1 MSASPPAATL
11 AAQVTTARA
20 RPLKAPLALLDVG
33 STKIVCLIARPR
45 PEGRF
50 IALGQSYQRAEG
62 FRGGDIVDA
71 DDAETS
77 ILAALQEAEMG
88 AGEQLREVAVVWSG
102 GAPRTRRVAVSIPL
116 HGRSVHDEDLREGL
130 EAARAEAR
138 SEGGREVLHVVPIET
153 RIDGGRPLRDPRGMT
168 GETLDLT
175 LAVVTVTARP
185 LHDLLDCLRRCHLR
199 VTEVVAATYA
209 AAVGCL
215 GADEAERGCLVL
227 DMGGGSTGL
236 CLFHAGRLIFLDRCR
251 YGGELVTHDIAQ
263 GLSVSHAFAERL
275 KTLYGGVQMRS
286 CDDNMRLAIRRVGGE
301 VGEVPR
307 RYLTHIA
314 RLRVEEI
321 LSDVMARLAASGAGE
336 GTPPRGVVVTGGA
349 AQIEGVVELVEE
361 VSGLPAR
368 LGAFGLVEGRGG
380 PETRL
385 CCTAGGGG
393 LALLAGHD
401 DGLGWKESDKPL
413 AGGIARIG
421 QWLKQ
426 NFAA

>member
-1 MSASPPAATL
+1 MLAT
-11 AAQVTTARA
+11 QVTTARA

-33 STKIVCLIARPR
+33 TTKIVCLIARPR
-45 PEGRF
+45 PGGRF

-62 FRGGDIVDA
+62 FRGGDVVDA

-116 HGRSVHDEDLREGL
+116 HGRPVHDEDLREGL
-130 EAARAEAR
+130 EAARAEGR

-153 RIDGGRPLRDPRGMT
+153 HIDKGRPLRDPRGMA

-175 LAVVTVTARP
+175 LAVVTVAARP

-199 VTEVVAATYA
+199 VTEIVAATYA
-209 AAVGCL
+209 AAIGCL
-215 GADEAERGCLVL
+215 SADEAERGCLVL
-227 DMGGGSTGL
+227 DMGGGGTGF

-251 YGGELVTHDIAQ
+251 YGGDLVTHDIAQ
-263 GLSVSHAFAERL
+263 GLGVSHAFAERL

-286 CDDNMRLAIRRVGGE
+286 CDDNMRLAIRRVGAAPQGE

-321 LSDVMARLAASGAGE
+321 LADVMTRLGASGALE
-336 GTPPRGVVVTGGA
+336 GARPRGVVVTGGA
-349 AQIEGVVELVEE
+349 AQIEGVIELVEE
-361 VSGLPAR
+361 VGGLPAR
-368 LGAFGLVEGRGG
+368 LGACGLVETRSG